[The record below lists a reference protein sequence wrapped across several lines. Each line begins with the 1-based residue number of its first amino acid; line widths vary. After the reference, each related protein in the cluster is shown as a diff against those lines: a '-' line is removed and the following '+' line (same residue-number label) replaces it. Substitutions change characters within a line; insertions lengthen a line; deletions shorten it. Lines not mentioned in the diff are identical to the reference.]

1 LKGCGLTKRNL
12 CRTFFDCAIVL
23 VAEEACIVPP
33 IEEDYPMQRVTLVR
47 YTAKPDRAAENEKL
61 SRAVFAQLRNA
72 SSEGIA
78 YALFRDG
85 NEFVHVF
92 LNLKEDESA
101 PVTAL
106 PAFKAFEEGIADRCE
121 VSPKATRL
129 VVQLVD
135 SYGFCAAAAS

>member
-1 LKGCGLTKRNL
+1 
-12 CRTFFDCAIVL
+12 
-23 VAEEACIVPP
+23 
-33 IEEDYPMQRVTLVR
+33 MQRVTLVR
-47 YTAKPDRAAENEKL
+47 YTTKPDRAAENENL

-72 SSEGIA
+72 ASEGVA

-106 PAFKAFEEGIADRCE
+106 PAFKTFEAGIADRCD
-121 VSPKATRL
+121 VPPKATRL
-129 VVQLVD
+129 AVRLVD
-135 SYGFCAAAAS
+135 SYGFRDEATC